1 MQIWNQNASQI
12 TNIERLNWNFNFWW
26 NSFNLEL
33 ELNNNKSE
41 IIKDLDFI
49 NNLLIE
55 KWLSNS
61 KIEEKALDLRS
72 KLEEKSEKWILESYK
87 WYVKELKEVTEST
100 EELWNTISKVLNMWA
115 SIWKIITLLF

>member
-1 MQIWNQNASQI
+1 MQIWSQNASQI
-12 TNIERLNWNFNFWW
+12 TNIEWLNWNFNFWW
-26 NSFNLEL
+26 NNFNLDL

-49 NNLLIE
+49 NNLLTE

-61 KIEEKALDLRS
+61 KIEEKTLDLKS

-87 WYVKELKEVTEST
+87 KYVKELKEVTQNT
-100 EELWNTISKVLNMWA
+100 EELWNTITKVLNMWA
-115 SIWKIITLLF
+115 SIWKFITLLF